1 MKWEGHKREC
11 GVSKEGEEAG
21 LDHGKCCKPKPSWK
35 MQIYGRILNQ
45 ERERVLQFRKVTLVA
60 TWRMDSS
67 W

>member
-1 MKWEGHKREC
+1 MKWKGHKREC

-45 ERERVLQFRKVTLVA
+45 GERERIAV
-60 TWRMDSS
+60 
-67 W
+67 

>member
-21 LDHGKCCKPKPSWK
+21 LDHGKCKPKPSWK

-45 ERERVLQFRKVTLVA
+45 GERESFAV
-60 TWRMDSS
+60 
-67 W
+67 